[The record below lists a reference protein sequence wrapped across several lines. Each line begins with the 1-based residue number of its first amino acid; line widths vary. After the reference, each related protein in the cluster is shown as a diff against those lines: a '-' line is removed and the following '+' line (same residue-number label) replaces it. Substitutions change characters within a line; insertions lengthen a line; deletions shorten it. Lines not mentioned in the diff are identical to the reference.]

1 MSARIVVNLTPGIA
15 ECAIDHATDGGA
27 WLSLWKGQEAV
38 IVKLSTSSL
47 EALERAIAKELT
59 MTAQDAG
66 R

>member
-1 MSARIVVNLTPGIA
+1 MSARIVVNLTPGPA
-15 ECAIDHATDGGA
+15 ECSIDHITDGAA
-27 WLSLWKGQEAV
+27 WLSLWKGPEAV

-47 EALERAIAKELT
+47 EALERAIAKELS